1 MMRPQAVSV
10 RHATGAQVFRL
21 SLLGGF
27 GLRVGGKEHS
37 LASGSCRLVALL
49 ALSGQPMQR
58 PSAAG
63 ILWPEATDARAC
75 ACLRSA
81 LARLGCV
88 RDHLLRVTATE
99 LSLGQAVRVDL
110 REAQACA
117 RRLLAG
123 DRPLSRADRY
133 GHSEE
138 LLSLELL
145 PGWYEDWVLLQAEAW
160 RQFRLHALE
169 ALSARL
175 SAEDCHAG
183 AVSAALTAVSA
194 DPLRESARSVLIRAY
209 LAESNRSEALR
220 EFETYRQLLRRA
232 LGVEPTAR
240 LHGLVC
246 AATRAPGL
254 SGAMRMNLH
263 MASSASAHAA
273 N

>member
-1 MMRPQAVSV
+1 
-10 RHATGAQVFRL
+10 
-21 SLLGGF
+21 
-27 GLRVGGKEHS
+27 
-37 LASGSCRLVALL
+37 
-49 ALSGQPMQR
+49 
-58 PSAAG
+58 
-63 ILWPEATDARAC
+63 
-75 ACLRSA
+75 
-81 LARLGCV
+81 
-88 RDHLLRVTATE
+88 VTATE

-117 RRLLAG
+117 RRLHAG

-263 MASSASAHAA
+263 MTSSASAHAA

>member
-1 MMRPQAVSV
+1 
-10 RHATGAQVFRL
+10 
-21 SLLGGF
+21 
-27 GLRVGGKEHS
+27 
-37 LASGSCRLVALL
+37 LAAGSCRLVALL

-58 PSAAG
+58 SAVAG
-63 ILWPEATDARAC
+63 ILWPDATDERAC

-81 LARLGCV
+81 LARLGHV
-88 RDHLLRVTATE
+88 RGHLLRVTATE
-99 LSLGQAVRVDL
+99 LSLGQGVRADL

-117 RRLLAG
+117 QRLVVDDG
-123 DRPLSRADRY
+123 PLSRADRC

-175 SAEDCHAG
+175 SGEDCHAR
-183 AVSAALTAVSA
+183 AVSAALTAVAA
-194 DPLRESARSVLIRAY
+194 DPLRESARSVLIRAH

-240 LHGLVC
+240 LHGLVG
-246 AATRAPGL
+246 AAMQTSDL
-254 SGAMRMNLH
+254 SGAMRMNRH
-263 MASSASAHAA
+263 MTSSGFAHAA

>member
-1 MMRPQAVSV
+1 MGRAHCPRVSSTSSSSSRRRSDLPQQ
-10 RHATGAQVFRL
+10 RGGCGDDEATGRVCTAC
-21 SLLGGF
+21 SGCSGF
-27 GLRVGGKEHS
+27 PIV
-37 LASGSCRLVALL
+37 ASAV
-49 ALSGQPMQR
+49 
-58 PSAAG
+58 AG

-81 LARLGCV
+81 LARLGHV
-88 RDHLLRVTATE
+88 RGHLLRVTVTE
-99 LSLGQAVRVDL
+99 LSLGQAVCVDL

-117 RRLLAG
+117 QRLLVG
-123 DRPLSRADRY
+123 DGPLSRADRC

-138 LLSLELL
+138 LLALELL

-160 RQFRLHALE
+160 RQYRLHALE

-175 SAEDCHAG
+175 SGEDCHAR

-194 DPLRESARSVLIRAY
+194 DPLRESARSVL
-209 LAESNRSEALR
+209 
-220 EFETYRQLLRRA
+220 RA

-240 LHGLVC
+240 LHGLVG
-246 AATRAPGL
+246 AATQASGL

-263 MASSASAHAA
+263 MTTSGSARAA

>member
-1 MMRPQAVSV
+1 
-10 RHATGAQVFRL
+10 
-21 SLLGGF
+21 
-27 GLRVGGKEHS
+27 

-58 PSAAG
+58 SAVAG
-63 ILWPEATDARAC
+63 ILWPEATDERAC

-81 LARLGCV
+81 LARLG
-88 RDHLLRVTATE
+88 HLRGHLVRVTATE

-117 RRLLAG
+117 QRLLIG
-123 DRPLSRADRY
+123 DGPLSRADRC

-138 LLSLELL
+138 LFSLELL

-175 SAEDCHAG
+175 SAEDCHAR
-183 AVSAALTAVSA
+183 AVSAALTAVA
-194 DPLRESARSVLIRAY
+194 VDPLRESARSVLIRAH

-220 EFETYRQLLRRA
+220 EFETYRQFLRRA

-240 LHGLVC
+240 LHGLVG
-246 AATRAPGL
+246 AAMQASDL
-254 SGAMRMNLH
+254 SAAMRTNLH
-263 MASSASAHAA
+263 VTSSGFAHAA

>member
-1 MMRPQAVSV
+1 
-10 RHATGAQVFRL
+10 
-21 SLLGGF
+21 
-27 GLRVGGKEHS
+27 
-37 LASGSCRLVALL
+37 
-49 ALSGQPMQR
+49 
-58 PSAAG
+58 
-63 ILWPEATDARAC
+63 
-75 ACLRSA
+75 
-81 LARLGCV
+81 V
-88 RDHLLRVTATE
+88 RDHLLHVTATE

-117 RRLLAG
+117 QRLLVG
-123 DRPLSRADRY
+123 DGPLSRADRC

-145 PGWYEDWVLLQAEAW
+145 PGWYEDWVLLQAEVW

-175 SAEDCHAG
+175 SGEDCHAR

-240 LHGLVC
+240 LHGLVG
-246 AATRAPGL
+246 AATQASGL

-263 MASSASAHAA
+263 MTSSGSARAA